1 MKPTIRLKR
10 IYDDAESDD
19 GRRVLVDRLWPR
31 GIKKAD
37 AQLDEWC
44 KAVAPSDELRQ
55 WFHED
60 RDERWSE
67 FRERY
72 SAELDE
78 AGDELDRLAEAAR
91 TEGLTLLTAAKNRER
106 NHTMVLKEILAERD

>member
-10 IYDDAESDD
+10 IHDDAESDD

-44 KAVAPSDELRQ
+44 KAIAPSDDLRR

-60 RDERWSE
+60 RDARWPE

-72 SAELDE
+72 CAELEE
-78 AGDELDRLAEAAR
+78 ADDELDRLAGEAR
-91 TEGLTLLTAAKNRER
+91 NEGLTLLTAARDRER
-106 NHTMVLKEILAERD
+106 NHTVVLKEILAERE

>member
-10 IYDDAESDD
+10 IHDAAESDD

-44 KAVAPSDELRQ
+44 KAVAPSDELRK
-55 WFHED
+55 WFHEN
-60 RDERWSE
+60 RDERWEE

-72 SAELDE
+72 RAELEE
-78 AGDELDRLAEAAR
+78 ACDDLDRLAKEAR
-91 TEGLTLLTAAKNRER
+91 DEGVTLLTAAKDRKR
-106 NHTMVLKEILAERD
+106 NHTVVLEEVLADGE